1 MKKNWINHK
10 LTILIALMVIGYIA
24 IGAIR
29 YFASSTKNAEK
40 ELVSYNRDIR
50 PILSDKCFT
59 CHGPDVKKVK
69 ADLRLDQ
76 ATYAYAPLK
85 KSKGKFAIVPGHPEL
100 SELVTRI
107 ESTDPKI
114 MMPLPESHLTPLS
127 ADEIALFKKWI
138 KQGAKYEKHWAFVT
152 PVKAKLPALDNTQWP
167 SNEIDH
173 FVLAAMEAKDFSPNE
188 EANKPALIKRAF
200 VDITGLPPTHTEY
213 QQWNNNT
220 QANWYQQ
227 MVKALLKKPAYGE
240 KMGVLW
246 LDLARYADSY
256 GFQDDNIRTQWP
268 WRDWVI
274 NAFNK
279 NLPYDQFL
287 TQQIAGDLLPNAT
300 KETILA
306 TAFFRNHKY
315 TEEGGVIE
323 EEYRV
328 SYNIDKTKTYGKAVL
343 GVTIECAQ
351 CHDHKYDPFSAK
363 DYYQLYGFFNISKEK
378 GYEGDVSISTPAKTP
393 KLFLT
398 AADRKTVLQY
408 INTKDTNTLEVAVMG
423 DSNKPRPTYILNRGS
438 YDAPSNVQVQP
449 TALES
454 IMPFD
459 TTKYPRNRLGL
470 AGWTVN
476 KKNPLTAR
484 VFVNFVWQEIFGKGI
499 VKTSGDYGLQGEL
512 PTHPE
517 LLDWLAVDF
526 MEHNWDIKYL
536 MEKIVTSSTYKQSS
550 EIKPKQLEKDPDNV
564 YYSRSPRIRYKAET
578 IRDFILAS
586 SGLLNYTIGGPSV
599 KPYQPKGVWEST
611 TSGRGV
617 LASYKQDHNS
627 DLYRRGLYTFIKL
640 TAPPPSMMIFDA
652 SNRDQCEAK
661 RSSTNTPLQ
670 ALNMLNDPTILEASR
685 VMAQK
690 ISMGAE
696 SLDEKIEK
704 AFESILVRPAT
715 RFEKNKL
722 VKYCEN
728 QLAVYQQKPA
738 LTKETLAIGEFA
750 QPNRKYNEAEAAAL
764 MKTILIMYNLEE
776 AITKS

>member
-1 MKKNWINHK
+1 MKKNWINKK
-10 LTILIALMVIGYIA
+10 LTIVIAILVIAYIV

-29 YFASSTKNAEK
+29 YFAFNQKNSED
-40 ELVSYNRDIR
+40 EIVSYNRDIR

-69 ADLRLDQ
+69 AELRLDQ
-76 ATYAYAPLK
+76 AAFAFAPLK

-100 SELVTRI
+100 SELIVRI
-107 ESTDPKI
+107 ESTDPKT

-127 ADEIALFKKWI
+127 PEQIALFKKWI

-152 PVKAKLPALDNTQWP
+152 PVKAKLPEVENSKWP

-173 FVLAAMEAKDFSPNE
+173 FILASMEKKGFSPND
-188 EANKPALIKRAF
+188 AATKPSLIKRAF
-200 VDITGLPPTHTEY
+200 IDITGLPPTHEEFL
-213 QQWNNNT
+213 QWSNNN
-220 QANWYQQ
+220 QADWYTL
-227 MVKALLKKPAYGE
+227 MVKKLLSKPSYGE

-279 NLPYDQFL
+279 NMSYDQFL
-287 TQQIAGDLLPNAT
+287 TQQIAGDLLPNAN
-300 KETILA
+300 KESILA

-393 KLFLT
+393 KLFIT
-398 AADRKTVLQY
+398 ATDRNSLLKY
-408 INTKDTNTLEVAVMG
+408 INSKDTTTLEVAVMG

-438 YDAPSNVQVQP
+438 YDAPSTVQVQP

-459 TTKYPRNRLGL
+459 TTKYQRNRLGL

-484 VFVNFVWQEIFGKGI
+484 VFVNFIWQEIFGKGI

-526 MEHNWDIKYL
+526 MEHNWNIKYL
-536 MEKIVTSSTYKQSS
+536 IEKIVNSSTYKQSAD
-550 EIKPKQLEKDPDNV
+550 IHNKQLEKDPDNM

-617 LASYKQDHNS
+617 LASYKQDHNN
-627 DLYRRGLYTFIKL
+627 DLYRRGMYTFIKL

-690 ISMGAE
+690 LSIGQGSI
-696 SLDEKIEK
+696 DEKIQK
-704 AFESILVRPAT
+704 AFETILIRPAT

-722 VKYCEN
+722 SKYCQSQME
-728 QLAVYQQKPA
+728 VYNQKPA
-738 LTKETLAIGEFA
+738 LATETLAIGEFA
-750 QPNRKYNEAEAAAL
+750 QPTKKYNQAEAAAL